1 MMKNKNID
9 AFFRLFGDSSYTI
22 YMQMEIS

>member
-9 AFFRLFGDSSYTI
+9 AFFRIFDGYRTQSLSSYK
-22 YMQMEIS
+22 